1 MGPHNPPLP
10 DALSAKDG
18 QHWFEDQWNKEDQQ
32 LRKFQLKSQ
41 EVTYYLA
48 FRLYSKNVCVCV

>member
-1 MGPHNPPLP
+1 MGLHNPPLP
-10 DALSAKDG
+10 VALSVKDG

-32 LRKFQLKSQ
+32 LKKFQLKSQ